1 MIAVHPATTKDRA
14 MYHHLLVP
22 VDGSELSERAI
33 EASIELAQQLG
44 AAITGFVAEPVLPV
58 VAMPKARSVLAAE
71 SQSHHQS
78 TEAHARGVLA
88 RFEASAQRAGV
99 KFSGFYDRVPQVD
112 RAIIEAAESQG
123 CDMIV
128 MVTHGRG
135 AFGEFLFGS
144 QTKAVLAG
152 SKLPLLVLH

>member
-1 MIAVHPATTKDRA
+1 
-14 MYHHLLVP
+14 MYKHLLVP
-22 VDGSELSERAI
+22 VDGSELTQHAI
-33 EASIELAQQLG
+33 EDSVKLAAQLG
-44 AAITGFVAEPVLPV
+44 ASITGFVAEPLAPLPLPGQPPSTMRQEALEHD
-58 VAMPKARSVLAAE
+58 AMTE
-71 SQSHHQS
+71 S
-78 TEAHARGVLA
+78 HAREVLA
-88 RFEASAQRAGV
+88 RFESRAREAGV
-99 KFSGFYDRVPQVD
+99 PFHGYHAQVPRVD
-112 RAIIEAAESQG
+112 RAIIAAAESQG